1 MKQGIKYTIT
11 ILAGLTLGTGGA
23 WALAGR
29 GLGKADIVNGSWTTS
44 LGYGTKSTD
53 PFTRAGVA
61 RRGLLALPATETV
74 YWQAAVDSD
83 GKALDGS
90 CRYAM
95 TGAALDAR
103 WWSVT
108 VYDTA
113 GYLMPN
119 ALNAWSFNGAA
130 ISEAEKGGWRVEIGP
145 KQPASGHWLPTTA
158 GKPFHLTLRMYNPGK
173 GFIAAP
179 SKSALPA
186 LKKEGCA

>member
-11 ILAGLTLGTGGA
+11 ILAGLALGTGGA

-29 GLGKADIVNGSWTTS
+29 GVGKADIVSGSWTTS

-74 YWQAAVDSD
+74 YWQAAVDAE
-83 GKALDGS
+83 GKPLDGS

-95 TGAALDAR
+95 TGAALDTR

-113 GYLMPN
+113 GYLMPLFIN
-119 ALNAWSFNGAA
+119 PIMHSMYIGIILEQDIKSVFYLFASF
-130 ISEAEKGGWRVEIGP
+130 
-145 KQPASGHWLPTTA
+145 
-158 GKPFHLTLRMYNPGK
+158 K
-173 GFIAAP
+173 GFSSEL
-179 SKSALPA
+179 SKG
-186 LKKEGCA
+186 KIF

>member
-1 MKQGIKYTIT
+1 MARNRLIP
-11 ILAGLTLGTGGA
+11 
-23 WALAGR
+23 
-29 GLGKADIVNGSWTTS
+29 S
-44 LGYGTKSTD
+44 
-53 PFTRAGVA
+53 RARAVA

-74 YWQAAVDSD
+74 YWQGAVDSE
-83 GKALDGS
+83 GKPLDGS

-130 ISEAEKGGWRVEIGP
+130 ISEAEKGGWRVEVGP
-145 KQPASGHWLPTTA
+145 QTA
-158 GKPFHLTLRMYNPGK
+158 CQRPL
-173 GFIAAP
+173 AANDGG
-179 SKSALPA
+179 SAVSSDA
-186 LKKEGCA
+186 ARV